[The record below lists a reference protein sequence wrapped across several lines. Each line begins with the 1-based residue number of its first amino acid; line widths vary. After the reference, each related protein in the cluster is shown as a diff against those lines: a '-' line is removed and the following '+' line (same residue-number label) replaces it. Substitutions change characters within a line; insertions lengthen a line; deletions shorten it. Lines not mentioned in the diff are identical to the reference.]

1 MDAWTELQ
9 PRIIIRKLE
18 YQLRQEPIVD
28 SIELINEAI
37 KVKYKTGIIESWWR
51 FDDTKRLYIG
61 DSLDG
66 QKVEIL
72 SEFPNKLEYNDE
84 LIRLPLLRH
93 YDWIRGSFYE
103 KRISIQKILQIFIDL
118 GWVKVR
124 YPINKLMIDFKQIKD
139 HNHKRN
145 HLFNGV
151 YHVYGNRLHGRF
163 LANQFLPWAGA
174 VKKYW
179 RPSLLFGAIKT
190 CLRHRHN
197 VTRASVINYLS
208 STSSTRNGF
217 INPGLYRLILEHFG
231 LRGLTVADPYP
242 DLGMKAVGTILAGCE
257 YFGNIDL
264 SDLSKFLGCSI
275 GKLDQKHYDAV
286 WLDGHWRTK
295 EVVFD
300 EWFQKADYKIV
311 YVPREQRR
319 MLPKPERFIPVRAHV
334 GSEVVDFIFLY
345 V

>member
-18 YQLRQEPIVD
+18 HHLRQEPIVD
-28 SIELINEAI
+28 RIELTNEYVL
-37 KVKYKTGIIESWWR
+37 VKYKTGVAERWWR
-51 FDDTKRLYIG
+51 FDDTKKLYIG

-72 SEFPNKLEYNDE
+72 SEFPNKLEYSDE
-84 LIRLPLLRH
+84 LIQLPLLRH

-103 KRISIQKILQIFIDL
+103 KRISIQKILRLFLDL

-124 YPINKLMIDFKQIKD
+124 YPTNKLMIDFKRIKD
-139 HNHKRN
+139 HNHNRN

-151 YHVYGNRLHGRF
+151 LHVYGNRLHGRF
-163 LANQFLPWAGA
+163 LANQFLPWAEA

-179 RPSLLFGAIKT
+179 RSRMLFGAIKA

-197 VTRASVINYLS
+197 VTRASVIDYL
-208 STSSTRNGF
+208 SSTRNGF
-217 INPGLYRLILEHFG
+217 INPGLYRLILERFRLTG
-231 LRGLTVADPYP
+231 LMVADPCP
-242 DLGMKAVGTILAGCE
+242 DLGMKALGTILAGCE
-257 YFGNIDL
+257 YFGNIELNDL
-264 SDLSKFLGCSI
+264 AKFLGCTI
-275 GKLDQKHYDAV
+275 GKLDRNHYDVV
-286 WLDGHWRTK
+286 WLDGHWRTEK
-295 EVVFD
+295 VVFD

-319 MLPKPERFIPVRAHV
+319 TLPKPEKFIPVRAHV
-334 GSEVVDFIFLY
+334 GSEVVDYIFLY